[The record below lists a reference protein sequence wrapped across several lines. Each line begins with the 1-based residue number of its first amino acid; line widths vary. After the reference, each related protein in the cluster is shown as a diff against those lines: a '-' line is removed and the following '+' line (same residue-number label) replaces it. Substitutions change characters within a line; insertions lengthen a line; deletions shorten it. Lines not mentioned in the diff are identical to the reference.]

1 MSSRD
6 LEFGA
11 FLPRWD
17 RYATPDGWRRIA
29 TVAEDAGFAWVGRG
43 DRVVFPEPEY
53 RSRPASEL
61 FSVLASVANETDEIA
76 IGTNVC
82 VVPYRHPIHLVK
94 EAFTLDTLTGGRFEF
109 GVGAGWLEEEFDAL
123 DVPYEERGP
132 RTDEFLEIYD
142 AACERGSVSFDGRHH
157 SFDTVG
163 FYPRPEQDG
172 GPPLW
177 AGGSASPAFRRAAEY
192 GAGWTISGVSPEDVR
207 DGRSRLLNAW
217 DDYDRDG
224 DPEIAVNVDGYVTD
238 ESTESDEPLVGTVD
252 SVLDGVDAY
261 REAGATRIN
270 LTLSSTPAGDTMTI
284 EERLEQIKRFEDE
297 ICSAL

>member
-1 MSSRD
+1 MSSTD

-17 RYATPDGWRRIA
+17 RYAASDGWRRIA
-29 TVAEDAGFAWVGRG
+29 TVAEDVGLDWVGRG
-43 DRVVFPEPEY
+43 DRIVFPESKY

-61 FSVLASVANETDEIA
+61 FSVLASVATMTEEIA

-94 EAFTLDTLTGGRFEF
+94 EVFTLDTLTGGRFEF

-132 RTDEFLEIYD
+132 RTDEFLEVYD
-142 AACERGSVSFDGRHH
+142 AASEQGTVSFNGCHY

-177 AGGSASPAFRRAAEY
+177 AGGSASPTFRRAAKY
-192 GAGWTISGVSPEDVR
+192 GIGWTISGVSPEDVR

-217 DDYDRDG
+217 NDYDRDCG
-224 DPEIAVNVDGYVTD
+224 PEIAVNVDGYVTN
-238 ESTESDEPLVGTVD
+238 ESTESEEPLVGTVD
-252 SVLDGVDAY
+252 SVLNGINAY

-270 LTLSSTPAGDTMTI
+270 LTLSSTPDGDPMTI
-284 EERLEQIKRFEDE
+284 EERIEQIKRFDDE
-297 ICSAL
+297 IFSKL